1 MRKDS
6 SNVLF
11 GKEFIISEA
20 TPKIGNNSIKLK
32 QLNVANTDKTRSKCT
47 RSQFLFQ
54 TLLTMTSRI
63 VTMSIESVLCHRAS
77 SKVTYQQA
85 IIRHHRGY
93 ITECSALSIT
103 R

>member
-47 RSQFLFQ
+47 RSQFLFRQ
-54 TLLTMTSRI
+54 
-63 VTMSIESVLCHRAS
+63 
-77 SKVTYQQA
+77 
-85 IIRHHRGY
+85 
-93 ITECSALSIT
+93 
-103 R
+103 